1 MIRLNSVMI
10 GKFLKMVVMLRRL
23 ALLWSNGEYEM
34 INKIIDNITTLFVF
48 IMTCVVSFVLS
59 AAQSND
65 VNLSGR
71 DLLIFLIGF
80 WGSVICIT
88 IRYVFLYLEAIKQ
101 DRVIKKIFMLLY
113 LIVGS
118 GMFILMLIVVFQ
130 LSDFSLKHDVLSYYN
145 AYQVFMLL
153 SLIFQW
159 LGEKLFEK

>member
-1 MIRLNSVMI
+1 
-10 GKFLKMVVMLRRL
+10 
-23 ALLWSNGEYEM
+23 M

-59 AAQSND
+59 VAQRND
-65 VNLSGR
+65 INLSGR

-101 DRVIKKIFMLLY
+101 KRVIKKIFMLLY

-118 GMFILMLIVVFQ
+118 GIFILVLIVVFQ

-145 AYQVFMLL
+145 ACQIFMLV

>member
-1 MIRLNSVMI
+1 M
-10 GKFLKMVVMLRRL
+10 
-23 ALLWSNGEYEM
+23 
-34 INKIIDNITTLFVF
+34 NKIIDNITTLFVF
-48 IMTCVVSFVLS
+48 IMTCVVSFILS

-101 DRVIKKIFMLLY
+101 NRVIKKIFMLLY

-130 LSDFSLKHDVLSYYN
+130 LSDFSLKHSVLSYYN
-145 AYQVFMLL
+145 AYQVFMLV

>member
-1 MIRLNSVMI
+1 
-10 GKFLKMVVMLRRL
+10 
-23 ALLWSNGEYEM
+23 M

-101 DRVIKKIFMLLY
+101 NRVIKKIFMLLY

-145 AYQVFMLL
+145 AYQVFMLV

>member
-1 MIRLNSVMI
+1 
-10 GKFLKMVVMLRRL
+10 
-23 ALLWSNGEYEM
+23 M

-59 AAQSND
+59 VAQIND

-88 IRYVFLYLEAIKQ
+88 IRYVFLYLKAIKQ

-118 GMFILMLIVVFQ
+118 GMFILVLIVVFQ

-145 AYQVFMLL
+145 ACQIFMLV

>member
-1 MIRLNSVMI
+1 M
-10 GKFLKMVVMLRRL
+10 GVMLRKL

-59 AAQSND
+59 VAQSND

-101 DRVIKKIFMLLY
+101 NRVIKKIFMLLY

>member
-1 MIRLNSVMI
+1 
-10 GKFLKMVVMLRRL
+10 
-23 ALLWSNGEYEM
+23 M

-48 IMTCVVSFVLS
+48 IMTCVVSFILS

-88 IRYVFLYLEAIKQ
+88 IRYVILYLEAIKQ

-145 AYQVFMLL
+145 AYQVFMLV

>member
-1 MIRLNSVMI
+1 
-10 GKFLKMVVMLRRL
+10 
-23 ALLWSNGEYEM
+23 M

-59 AAQSND
+59 VAQSND
-65 VNLSGR
+65 INLSGR

-101 DRVIKKIFMLLY
+101 NRVIKKIFMLLY

-145 AYQVFMLL
+145 AYQVFMLV

>member
-1 MIRLNSVMI
+1 
-10 GKFLKMVVMLRRL
+10 
-23 ALLWSNGEYEM
+23 M

-59 AAQSND
+59 VAQSDD

-130 LSDFSLKHDVLSYYN
+130 LSDFSLKHSVLSYYN
-145 AYQVFMLL
+145 AYQVFMLV